1 MVYTAIMYMLRLNST
16 ILTGRK
22 ERKKWQI
29 LLMLKQHISH
39 IFHQPSGKGGDNVL
53 KAGVVSDFR

>member
-1 MVYTAIMYMLRLNST
+1 MQSGLYTAHLNST

-22 ERKKWQI
+22 EQKKWQI

-39 IFHQPSGKGGDNVL
+39 IFHQPLGKAEGNVL
-53 KAGVVSDFR
+53 KAGRF